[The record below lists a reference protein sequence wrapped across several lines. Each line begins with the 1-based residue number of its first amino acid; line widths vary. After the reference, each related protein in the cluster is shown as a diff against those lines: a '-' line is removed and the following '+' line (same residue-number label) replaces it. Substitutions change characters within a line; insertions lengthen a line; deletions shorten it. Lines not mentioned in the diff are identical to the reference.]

1 MGTLREIDQLMKL
14 AGEMGFSAVLKFSL
28 VLCLCLAGYSQA
40 VFRDDATV
48 LVTLLVRNK
57 AHTLPYFLKL
67 FEELDYP
74 KYRMAL
80 WIQSE
85 NNQDDSLEILQKWTS
100 SVEKSYH
107 RIYKEFVPSVKGGP
121 IQTNWTAERFA
132 HYIKLK
138 EEALQKG
145 REIWADYVWFLD
157 SDVFLTNDQT
167 LKSMVSTNY
176 PVVAPM
182 LETQTMYSNYWCGMG
197 DDFYYKR
204 TEAYKPIRNRED
216 LGCHRVILVHS
227 CFLIDLRQSESL
239 FLTFEP
245 KRINGYNGPSDDI
258 ITLAISAFWNNVGVY
273 VCNHEKYGYLTTP
286 LEESQTMNDDFA
298 QLLNLRIEASVDF
311 PPMKPHPLLT
321 EYVIEPTKSTLGFN
335 EIFLINLKRRSER
348 RVRMEYSLGELGI
361 RHKLINAV
369 DGKDLN
375 DTHVEKLGIKMLPNY
390 ADPYHHRAM
399 TMGEIGCFLSHYNIW
414 KEIVE
419 RKLERSL
426 VFEDDIRFEPYFQQK
441 LLNFMHDV
449 DSLKLDWDIIYLG
462 RKRLAIANESFV
474 EGSDSLVNVEYSY
487 WTLSYILS
495 LKGAEKLINGKP
507 FDKLVPVDEY
517 LPIMFD
523 RHPEKRWKDSFPT
536 RDLKAFSIHPLLVY
550 PTHYVKDEGYISDTE
565 SSEIVPE
572 SVRNHPEN
580 GKAGKGSKEKT
591 IEEMEAELLKPP
603 KPTTS
608 KPKIVN
614 PLEFRTEL

>member
-1 MGTLREIDQLMKL
+1 MKSSV
-14 AGEMGFSAVLKFSL
+14 EMKISSVLKTSL
-28 VLCLCLAGYSQA
+28 ALCLCFVSYSQA
-40 VFRDDATV
+40 VFREDATV
-48 LVTLLVRNK
+48 LVSLLVRNK

-67 FEELDYP
+67 FEEMDYP

-80 WIQSE
+80 WIQTE
-85 NNQDDSLEILQKWTS
+85 NNQDDSLEILQKWTA

-107 RIYKEFVPSVKGGP
+107 KIYKEFVPSDKDGP
-121 IQTNWTAERFA
+121 IQTNWTAERFT

-145 REIWADYVWFLD
+145 REMWADYVWFLD
-157 SDVFLTNDQT
+157 SDALLTNNQT

-182 LETQTMYSNYWCGMG
+182 LETQSMYSNYWCGMG

-245 KRINGYNGPSDDI
+245 EKINGYNGPTDDI
-258 ITLAISAFWNNVGVY
+258 ITLAISAFWNNVDVY
-273 VCNHEKYGYLTTP
+273 VCNHEKYGFLTTP
-286 LEESQTMNDDFA
+286 LEESQTMKDDYA
-298 QLLNLRIEASVDF
+298 QLLNLKVEASVDF
-311 PPMKPHPLLT
+311 PPMEPHPLLT
-321 EYVIEPTKSTLGFN
+321 EFVTDSPKSTVGFD
-335 EIFLINLKRRSER
+335 EVFLINLKRRPER
-348 RVRMEYSLGELGI
+348 LVRMEYSLGLLGI
-361 RHKLINAV
+361 QHKLIDAV

-375 DTHVEKLGIKMLPNY
+375 DTLVEALGIKMLPNY

-426 VFEDDIRFEPYFQQK
+426 IFEDDIRFEPYFQQK
-441 LLNFMHDV
+441 LSNFMHDV
-449 DSLKLDWDIIYLG
+449 DKLKVDWDIIYLG
-462 RKRLAIANESFV
+462 RKRLALANESFV
-474 EGSDSLVNVEYSY
+474 DGSDFLVNVEYSY

-495 LKGAEKLINGKP
+495 QKGAEKLINGEPLK
-507 FDKLVPVDEY
+507 KLVPVDEY

-523 RHPEKRWKDSFPT
+523 HHPESRWKDSFPN

-572 SVRNHPEN
+572 NVRSHPEN

-591 IEEMEAELLKPP
+591 IEEMQAELLKPP
-603 KPTTS
+603 KCAMTTTTA
-608 KPKIVN
+608 KPKTVN
-614 PLEFRTEL
+614 PLEFRNEL